1 MVMKRKRIFKFLP
14 LLLFAAGA
22 MFVASC
28 SSDDEEVILV
38 NAVWMDEKMNS
49 FFDNNM
55 RNNPSFHIEHN
66 TCIRVDSQEDLVR
79 LYVGKDPI
87 PEIDFTNF
95 TLILG
100 SKVFYDENT
109 DAVNFR
115 QLLIESDESFQL
127 NLYTHHLNGN
137 WGILGFPQ
145 ILYYGLYPKLKEK
158 EITVNLLYE

>member
-1 MVMKRKRIFKFLP
+1 MKKV
-14 LLLFAAGA
+14 LLLTGALLLVAGA

-28 SSDDEEVILV
+28 SSAEEDVTIV
-38 NAVWMDEKMNS
+38 NAVGMDEKMNS

-55 RNNPSFHIEHN
+55 RKNPSFHIEHN
-66 TCIRVDSQEDLVR
+66 TCIRVDSQEDLVK

-87 PEIDFTNF
+87 PEIDFTNY

-109 DAVNFR
+109 NADNYR

-158 EITVNLLYE
+158 EITVNLIYE